1 MSRVFHGGRWY
12 ENTVMVCACCKMLV
26 YKSDNP
32 EYVYQC
38 LHCNE
43 DLYSFEVEE
52 AQSDYATQTI
62 NTRLRSTVVIQ
73 YMDDCCIPAFW
84 N

>member
-1 MSRVFHGGRWY
+1 MSRILHGGRWY
-12 ENTVMVCACCKMLV
+12 ENTEMVCARCKMLV

-38 LHCNE
+38 LYCNE

-52 AQSDYATQTI
+52 AQSDCAI
-62 NTRLRSTVVIQ
+62 
-73 YMDDCCIPAFW
+73 
-84 N
+84 